1 MKKEFTL
8 KVFFIPLF
16 LFVFNANAGVHSA
29 QINACN
35 QAVNKTDAVSAIKLA
50 NGILKLDEISYGAL
64 LCKGRALGLQGKY
77 AEALIMHESAIKNT
91 NTSFDK
97 IIAYMLTGN
106 LHKNNQKVDAAIAS
120 YQQGLALCESEH
132 NQQYSRISH
141 NLIGDAHTQQKQ
153 LNNAVKSYLTGA
165 KLANNDNE
173 RADSYE
179 RVAGTYEKLAQYDAA
194 IEYQVKTVV
203 MQQKAGSLDA
213 YANANLVLG
222 KMFFKA
228 KEYNHAEKTFKKLEK
243 FSIDNGGAY
252 YEAKA
257 NLYLAETKVA
267 KNDLEAAK
275 KLILHARSL
284 SKKIGATDLTN
295 EIDAV
300 EKRLI
305 N

>member
-1 MKKEFTL
+1 MKREFAL
-8 KVFFIPLF
+8 KVLSISLF
-16 LFVFNANAGVHSA
+16 LFAFSANSETNSD

-35 QAVNKTDAVSAIKLA
+35 QAINKADATTALKLA
-50 NGILKLDEISYGAL
+50 NAMLKSDEISYGAL

-77 AEALIMHESAIKNT
+77 AEALTMHESATKNA

-106 LHKNNQKVDAAIAS
+106 LHKSNQEIDAAIAS
-120 YQQGLALCESEH
+120 YQLGLVLCESDH

-141 NLIGDAHTQQKQ
+141 NLIGDAHMQQKQ
-153 LNNAVKSYLTGA
+153 LNDAVISYLAGA

-257 NLYLAETKVA
+257 NLYLAETKA
-267 KNDLEAAK
+267 ARNDHEAAK
-275 KLILHARSL
+275 NLIAHARSL
-284 SKKIGATDLTN
+284 SKKIGATDLMN
-295 EIDAV
+295 EIDRV
-300 EKRLI
+300 EKKLI
-305 N
+305 H

>member
-1 MKKEFTL
+1 MNKEFTL
-8 KVFFIPLF
+8 KILFIPLF
-16 LFVFNANAGVHSA
+16 LCVLNANAGTDSD

-35 QAVNKTDAVSAIKLA
+35 QAINKTDAAAAIKLA
-50 NGILKLDEISYGAL
+50 NEILESDKISYGAL

-77 AEALIMHESAIKNT
+77 DEALTLHRNATKNA
-91 NTSFDK
+91 NSSFDK

-106 LHKNNQKVDAAIAS
+106 LHKNNQKIDAAIAS
-120 YQQGLALCESEH
+120 YQQGLMLCESEN

-141 NLIGDAHTQQKQ
+141 NLIGDAYIQRKQ
-153 LNNAVKSYLTGA
+153 LNDAVKSYLTGA
-165 KLANNDNE
+165 DLANNDNE

-257 NLYLAETKVA
+257 NLYLAETKAARNDHETA
-267 KNDLEAAK
+267 KN
-275 KLILHARSL
+275 LIAHARSL
-284 SKKIGATDLTN
+284 SKKIGATDLMN
-295 EIDAV
+295 EIDRV
-300 EKRLI
+300 EKKLI
-305 N
+305 H